1 MTALRDIQET
11 FAAAVTAGGDDIL
24 ELLAADGRQAD
35 RFEVHRNNTFA
46 SLMAVLEEAFP
57 TLAAVLGEEFFRRM
71 SAAYIRHDPP
81 KANHLLDYGQGLADF
96 VRLSE
101 PLADRPWLGD
111 VADLDWA
118 VNAAYGAA
126 DCETLTPDF
135 LAAIPPEQLAEVR
148 LPLKPGAAL
157 IRSDWPVHAIRMNP
171 AVADGSSRLAQ
182 RSEAVL
188 VIRPDVDVIAIP
200 VSAAEHVFLAALDGG
215 RTLGEAAVAA
225 LDCDPAFDIQS
236 ALARHLAGGHF
247 TRTPNPEEQ
256 GEQP

>member
-1 MTALRDIQET
+1 MTALRDIQVA
-11 FAAAVTAGGDDIL
+11 FASAVTAGDDDVL
-24 ELLAADGRQAD
+24 ALLTDDGRQAD

-57 TLAAVLGEEFFRRM
+57 TVAAVLGEEFFRRM
-71 SAAYIRHDPP
+71 AAAYVRHDPP
-81 KANHLLDYGQGLADF
+81 KANHLLDYGQGLAGF
-96 VRLSE
+96 IRKSE

-111 VADLDWA
+111 LADLDWA
-118 VNAAYGAA
+118 VNAAFGAA
-126 DCETLTPDF
+126 DVETLTPDA
-135 LAAIPPEQLAEVR
+135 LAAIPPEQLMETR

-157 IRSDWPVHAIRMNP
+157 VRSEWPVHAIRMNP

-188 VIRPDVDVIAIP
+188 VIRPDVEVIAIP
-200 VSAAEHVFLAALDGG
+200 VSAAEHVFLSLLHKGN
-215 RTLGEAAVAA
+215 TLGEAAVAA
-225 LDCDPAFDIQS
+225 LESDPAFDIQS

-247 TRTPNPEEQ
+247 AGTPNPEEQ